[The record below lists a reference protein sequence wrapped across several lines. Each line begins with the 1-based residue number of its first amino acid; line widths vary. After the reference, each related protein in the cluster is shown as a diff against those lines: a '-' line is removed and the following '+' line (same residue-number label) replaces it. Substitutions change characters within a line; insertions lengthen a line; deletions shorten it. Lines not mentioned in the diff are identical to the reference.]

1 MEHFRVAALSVGT
14 YRIVA
19 GGTDDQQ
26 PHAEDEIYVVQAGRA
41 RLVAGDESVAV
52 GPGSVVFVP
61 AGEVHRFVDVTEELA
76 VLVVFV
82 PAESGLTAADRLG
95 RGRRGRSWVSGSSR
109 PTG

>member
-1 MEHFRVAALSVGT
+1 MQVVTEPGSESGEFRRWVEHFRIPALSVGT

-19 GGTDDQQ
+19 GGTDDQR

-41 RLVAGDESVAV
+41 RLVAGDESAAV

-61 AGEVHRFVDVTEELA
+61 AGEVHRFVDVVEELA

-82 PAESGLTAADRLG
+82 PAESGG
-95 RGRRGRSWVSGSSR
+95 
-109 PTG
+109 

>member
-1 MEHFRVAALSVGT
+1 MQVVTERGSESGEFRRWAEHFRIPALSVGT

-19 GGTDDQQ
+19 GGTDDQR
-26 PHAEDEIYVVQAGRA
+26 PHAEDEIYVVHAGRA

-82 PAESGLTAADRLG
+82 PAESGG
-95 RGRRGRSWVSGSSR
+95 
-109 PTG
+109 

>member
-1 MEHFRVAALSVGT
+1 MRVVTEASGAGEFRRWVEHFRVPALSVGT

-26 PHAEDEIYVVQAGRA
+26 PHAEDEIYVVQA
-41 RLVAGDESVAV
+41 RLVAGDGSVAV

-82 PAESGLTAADRLG
+82 PAESAG
-95 RGRRGRSWVSGSSR
+95 
-109 PTG
+109 

>member
-1 MEHFRVAALSVGT
+1 MRSPCPSGGTASAT
-14 YRIVA
+14 YRCGLPQTHNPDLVSARPGRLLPA

-41 RLVAGDESVAV
+41 RLVAGDGSVAV

-61 AGEVHRFVDVTEELA
+61 AGELHRFVDVTEELA

-82 PAESGLTAADRLG
+82 PAESAG
-95 RGRRGRSWVSGSSR
+95 
-109 PTG
+109 

>member
-1 MEHFRVAALSVGT
+1 MQLVTEPSGSGEFRRWVEHFRVPALSVGT

-19 GGTDDQQ
+19 GGTDDQH
-26 PHAEDEIYVVQAGRA
+26 PHAEDEIYVVRAGRA

-61 AGEVHRFVDVTEELA
+61 AGEAHRFVDISEELE

-82 PAESGLTAADRLG
+82 PAESG
-95 RGRRGRSWVSGSSR
+95 
-109 PTG
+109 

>member
-1 MEHFRVAALSVGT
+1 MQVVTEPGSREFRRWVEHFRVAALSVGT

-41 RLVAGDESVAV
+41 RLVAGDDSVAV

-61 AGEVHRFVDVTEELA
+61 AREVHSFVTEELA
-76 VLVVFV
+76 VLVIFV
-82 PAESGLTAADRLG
+82 PAESDG
-95 RGRRGRSWVSGSSR
+95 
-109 PTG
+109 